1 MHPISFEEHLSRE
14 AIRSVDSLDGTSDT
28 YFQQEGAKRLLHS
41 VPPDLQEQL
50 LVNPS
55 QGQGLTKGSIAFNY
69 LVEFGLKELHS
80 AIHNERSGFNWGTI
94 MDMENPD
101 SSAFKAFKEDFIKAV
116 LHHIQDQNLRVVP
129 TSPRI
134 AGFLRKN
141 RQYKEML
148 PVGIR
153 I

>member
-1 MHPISFEEHLSRE
+1 MNAVEIKDNSFLRQFET
-14 AIRSVDSLDGTSDT
+14 SVEGQLAKIEYSS
-28 YFQQEGAKRLLHS
+28 QERK
-41 VPPDLQEQL
+41 VF
-50 LVNPS
+50 
-55 QGQGLTKGSIAFNY
+55 LTK
-69 LVEFGLKELHS
+69 LVIPEGITK
-80 AIHNERSGFNWGTI
+80 T
-94 MDMENPD
+94 D
-101 SSAFKAFKEDFIKAV
+101 FKEDFIKSV

-129 TSPRI
+129 TSPQI